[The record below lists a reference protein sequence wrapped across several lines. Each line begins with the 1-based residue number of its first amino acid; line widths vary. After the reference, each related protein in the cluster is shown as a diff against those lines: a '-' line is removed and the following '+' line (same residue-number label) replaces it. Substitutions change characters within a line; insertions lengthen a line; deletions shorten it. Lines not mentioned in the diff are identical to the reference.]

1 MTLDSHRKWNDH
13 LHPVKAAES
22 VVVAA
27 VLGVT
32 VPLGVHYSTG
42 VQQYSTVQYCT
53 VQVYRTGF
61 YTLPQ
66 VMKNTGIV
74 QGLVSWM
81 ALEMAAT
88 SGMIWLYTWEYPV
101 NYLYQ

>member
-22 VVVAA
+22 VVVAT

-32 VPLGVHYSTG
+32 IPLGA
-42 VQQYSTVQYCT
+42 QYSTLQYCT
-53 VQVYRTGF
+53 AQVYRTGF

-88 SGMIWLYTWEYPV
+88 SGMIWLYTWEYLV
-101 NYLYQ
+101 IHLYQQL